1 MKQVFLPRM
10 VGSFN
15 KENVLCQVQH
25 CRCQTLPNTA
35 YAPDLTRMTRL
46 HAAAGWVQEA
56 SSWVAWSS
64 VALSASTHPLMTSLS
79 SLEQKYR

>member
-1 MKQVFLPRM
+1 M

-64 VALSASTHPLMTSLS
+64 VALSASTHPPTHDLPVFPGT
-79 SLEQKYR
+79 EVQVNFAAN